1 MHDDDGEIL
10 LLDGYDELHC
20 VGFMEVFLVILRF
33 MILQAM
39 GYVAKSRALSFSLV
53 SVCLVCLSLSL
64 PQVYSGYI
72 AP

>member
-1 MHDDDGEIL
+1 
-10 LLDGYDELHC
+10 
-20 VGFMEVFLVILRF
+20 MEVFLVILRF